1 MNTLKNTIL
10 NYRDKFR
17 RLPKQIHIL
26 IGFQIVFLLGSF
38 RFHRYSKSNDLITNI
53 DSAEQQ
59 QLTAE
64 NRKNKIK

>member
-59 QLTAE
+59 QQQKTE
-64 NRKNKIK
+64 KIK